1 MRRTGRGHKS
11 LVSSGF
17 DTCSANRH
25 ASVPVKHALGLL
37 FLLGCLWCPTAPQ
50 AADATPPSA
59 APALSPPTPETRSAP
74 VPVPEATPKALR
86 YYRGNMILWVVNTA
100 LGFLI
105 PVVLLATGLSA
116 RFRDR
121 AQRLGRRWFFVIAV
135 YFVLFSVFLWLVE
148 LPLAFYSGYV
158 REHAY
163 GISNQTLGKWFGDA
177 GKELLITLIAGP
189 LVLWLPYLLL
199 RHAPRLWW
207 LVSGALALPLLVVLI
222 LVTPLWIAPL
232 FNDFGPMQDKALEQ
246 EILRLADRAG
256 IEGSRVFEVNK
267 SVDTKS
273 LNAYVTGFLDTK
285 RIVLWD
291 TLIARLDREEVLFV
305 MGHEMGHYVLGH
317 LWQLL
322 IVYSL
327 VILLTLYAVHRTA
340 DCILARYHERFGF
353 RELHDIA
360 SLPLLLLFLQAITF
374 LLDPPLNAFSRH
386 LERECDR
393 FGIEIT
399 RNHVAAATAFVK
411 LQQENLGNPRPG
423 WVYRIWRA
431 SHPPL
436 GDRIDFCNAYH
447 PWTDGRPMKFEKRF
461 RTAR

>member
-1 MRRTGRGHKS
+1 
-11 LVSSGF
+11 
-17 DTCSANRH
+17 
-25 ASVPVKHALGLL
+25 
-37 FLLGCLWCPTAPQ
+37 
-50 AADATPPSA
+50 
-59 APALSPPTPETRSAP
+59 
-74 VPVPEATPKALR
+74 
-86 YYRGNMILWVVNTA
+86 
-100 LGFLI
+100 
-105 PVVLLATGLSA
+105 
-116 RFRDR
+116 
-121 AQRLGRRWFFVIAV
+121 LGRRWFFVIAV

-207 LVSGALALPLLVVLI
+207 LVSGALALPLLVVMI

-232 FNDFGPMQDKALEQ
+232 FNDFGPMKDKALEQ

-256 IEGSRVFEVNK
+256 IDGSRVFEVNK

-291 TLIARLDREEVLFV
+291 TLIARLNREEVLFV

-340 DCILARYHERFGF
+340 DPILARYHERFGF

-447 PWTDGRPMKFEKRF
+447 PWTDGHPLKFETRF
-461 RTAR
+461 RMKDAAP